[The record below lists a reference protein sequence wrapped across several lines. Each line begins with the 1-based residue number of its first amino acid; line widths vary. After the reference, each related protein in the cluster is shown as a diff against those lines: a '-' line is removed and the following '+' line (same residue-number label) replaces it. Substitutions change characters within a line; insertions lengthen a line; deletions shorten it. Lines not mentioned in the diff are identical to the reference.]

1 MYGQALGGWL
11 RAASG
16 SGSGYG
22 IGPDRVPRHR
32 CDARDPGGVA
42 VHLT

>member
-16 SGSGYG
+16 SGFGYG
-22 IGPDRVPRHR
+22 IGP
-32 CDARDPGGVA
+32 
-42 VHLT
+42 